1 MPEGKVILSE
11 KDVRAIVRLLGEVVG
26 STDEPIVRK
35 KHLMTGL
42 ATLVGADGWLWS
54 VTRVRDH
61 RPICCALLHG
71 GLTDKQLTAW
81 AESTQTID
89 PPLPEHKECEEIARN
104 QYHATRTREQIV
116 ADGEW
121 YANAT
126 VQRYRLDVGIDDF
139 LYSLYP
145 LGEPYFVSAIG
156 LYRHAGRP
164 RFSRRDRRIAH
175 IVLSEIP
182 WLHRAGLPEDEGRTV
197 PQLPPRLRTV
207 FVMLFE
213 GHDRKRIAH
222 LLGISQHTAKD
233 YISEVY
239 RHFGVSSQVELIRR
253 FALGDGKDETR
264 ATV

>member
-1 MPEGKVILSE
+1 MPERKVVLKE
-11 KDVRAIVRLLGEVVG
+11 KDIRAVVRLLGEVAG
-26 STDEPIVRK
+26 STEDPVVRK
-35 KHLMTGL
+35 KQLMTGL
-42 ATLVGADGWLWS
+42 AKLVGADGWLWS

-71 GLTDKQLTAW
+71 GLDDRQLTAW
-81 AESTQTID
+81 AESSQRLD
-89 PPLPEHKECEEIARN
+89 PPLPEHKTCEEIAR
-104 QYHATRTREQIV
+104 QQLHATRTREQMV
-116 ADGEW
+116 SDEDW

-126 VQRYRLDVGIDDF
+126 VQRYRIDVGIDDF

-156 LYRHAGRP
+156 LYRHTGRP
-164 RFSRRDRRIAH
+164 RFSRRDRRLAH
-175 IVLSEIP
+175 IVLSEVP

-213 GHDRKRIAH
+213 GKDRKRIAH
-222 LLGISQHTAKD
+222 LLNISQHTAKD

-253 FALGDGKDETR
+253 FALGDGKDEPR
-264 ATV
+264 PAG